1 MKSYLCKHS
10 VGLAILFKMY
20 DIKEKTRA
28 EVLGKRR
35 GNDRS
40 KKVKSALHF

>member
-28 EVLGKRR
+28 KVLGKRR
-35 GNDRS
+35 GKGRS
-40 KKVKSALHF
+40 KKVKTALLF